1 MEGKFTTKM
10 TFKPIPLWK
19 VYKQNYLNKT
29 QFFSYLLIHI
39 YVCNIHNMNVF

>member
-29 QFFSYLLIHI
+29 QFFFIFAYTYL
-39 YVCNIHNMNVF
+39 CM